1 MGFIPET
8 LAILVP
14 IVAIIAGIAV
24 AIVAIWTDFKNK
36 QLEHNLK
43 LKALEKGIELP
54 AEPPKPRPYPYR
66 SGLIWVVIGVGM
78 FVSIWVSSGSLEG
91 AIWGIVPFLI
101 GLALIIS
108 VKLRKEEVSSEG

>member
-1 MGFIPET
+1 MGFITET
-8 LAILVP
+8 LGMLVP
-14 IVAIIAGIAV
+14 IVAIIGGIAV
-24 AIVAIWTDFKNK
+24 AIVAIWVSLKK
-36 QLEHNLK
+36 GQLAHNLK
-43 LKALEKGIELP
+43 LTALEKGGELP

-66 SGLIWVVIGVGM
+66 SGLIWVVIGVGT

-108 VKLRKEEVSSEG
+108 VKLRKEEGE